1 MENPFES
8 GYVKNYILF
17 YVGAVAIAVLFFVAT
32 NLFHE
37 SAVLPKKEFKAAE
50 VVKKEQ
56 VDESDMPK
64 EHKPIV
70 EGLKM
75 MEKRY

>member
-17 YVGAVAIAVLFFVAT
+17 YVGVVAIAVLFFVAT

-37 SAVLPKKEFKAAE
+37 SATLPKKEFKVAE
-50 VVKKEQ
+50 VVKREDVVDGAPLKER
-56 VDESDMPK
+56 
-64 EHKPIV
+64 KPIV